1 VDRPLAA
8 RFARRLRAIL
18 VRAAPGS
25 PLTLGLVAGAA
36 PASAQTSPIRDVR
49 TWVKHY
55 DRNGDGKL
63 DRGEFHQAA
72 VDAFFLRDKD
82 KNSYLAISEL
92 KEASPETIK
101 AVKRKSDAR
110 NSLEEYVNALFKD
123 FETADTDGDGHLTV
137 EEIEAYRQKAR

>member
-1 VDRPLAA
+1 MTRTGLGFLTAT
-8 RFARRLRAIL
+8 
-18 VRAAPGS
+18 
-25 PLTLGLVAGAA
+25 LTLGLVAGAA

-82 KNSYLAISEL
+82 KSGYLAISEL

-110 NSLEEYVNALFKD
+110 ISLEEYVTRSSRTSRPPTP
-123 FETADTDGDGHLTV
+123 TATV
-137 EEIEAYRQKAR
+137 S

>member
-1 VDRPLAA
+1 MTRTGLGFLSAT
-8 RFARRLRAIL
+8 
-18 VRAAPGS
+18 
-25 PLTLGLVAGAA
+25 LTLGLVAGAA

-49 TWVKHY
+49 TWVKNY
-55 DRNGDGKL
+55 DWNGDGKI

-82 KNSYLAISEL
+82 KSGYLAISEL

-110 NSLEEYVNALFKD
+110 ISLEEYVNALFKD
-123 FETADTDGDGHLTV
+123 FEAADADGDGLLTV
-137 EEIEAYRQKAR
+137 DEIEQYRQKTR

>member
-1 VDRPLAA
+1 MAA
-8 RFARRLRAIL
+8 GKSRARRRVMTRTGLGFLTAT
-18 VRAAPGS
+18 
-25 PLTLGLVAGAA
+25 LTLGLVAGAA

-49 TWVKHY
+49 TWVKNY
-55 DRNGDGKL
+55 DRNGDGKI

-82 KNSYLAISEL
+82 KSGYLAISEL

-110 NSLEEYVNALFKD
+110 ISLEEYVNALFKD
-123 FETADTDGDGHLTV
+123 FEAADADGDGLLTV
-137 EEIEAYRQKAR
+137 DEIEQYRQKTR